1 MLYIVGHSNESGE
14 CVETIKIDGEEFLIG
29 ADFYNENE
37 ILKKNL

>member
-1 MLYIVGHSNESGE
+1 MLYIVGHSDVSGE